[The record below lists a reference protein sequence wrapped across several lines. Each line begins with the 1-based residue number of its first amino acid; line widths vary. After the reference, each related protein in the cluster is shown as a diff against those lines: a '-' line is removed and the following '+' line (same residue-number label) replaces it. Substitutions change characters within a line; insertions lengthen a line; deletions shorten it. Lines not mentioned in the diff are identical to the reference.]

1 MPVNTDIEFYIG
13 QVVPLEAGHQ
23 TYIPGDQLG
32 KQDKLFCISVLVYES
47 SKETLI
53 KNVQPISANIK
64 QIPIIGESV
73 LIVKGYNNT
82 TTRTTR
88 SHQWYYFPSIGTIS
102 NTNHNYQSIPVNS
115 STFIEDANFLKT
127 EIVPKQPFRG
137 DFLIE
142 GRWGNS
148 IRLGSSVKTNED
160 EYTVTSTWNSNKD
173 GDPIIILTNT
183 RAKPRVAP
191 IGPRTQAQSSS
202 DAVNLLMNI
211 NPIETYSIEN
221 VESDDASLYLTSTQN
236 IKRLSF
242 GTKKNPNS
250 LKTMLPNESE
260 FKQSQFIG
268 VADRIV
274 LSAKTDLAVINS
286 PRGIILNTTGVVK
299 IGNDSATSNLV
310 HGDILYKMLQQI
322 LNQLRTP
329 IQCGTMLGGF
339 TSYTGASAAQK
350 QLKTLLSSKYF
361 ITKNPYK

>member
-13 QVVPLEAGHQ
+13 QVVPLEADHQ
-23 TYIPGDQLG
+23 TYKPGELG
-32 KQDKLFCISVLVYES
+32 KQDKLFCISVLIYES
-47 SKETLI
+47 SNETLI

-102 NTNHNYQSIPVNS
+102 NANHNYQTPLAVNS

-127 EIVPKQPFRG
+127 EIIPKQPFRG

-160 EYTVTSTWNSNKD
+160 EYTVAATWNSNKD
-173 GDPIIILTNT
+173 GDPIIILSNT
-183 RAKPRVAP
+183 RSKPP
-191 IGPRTQAQSSS
+191 TGK
-202 DAVNLLMNI
+202 
-211 NPIETYSIEN
+211 PIETYSIEN

-242 GTKKNPNS
+242 GTKKKPNS

-286 PRGIILNTTGVVK
+286 PRGIILNTTGEVK

-310 HGDILYKMLQQI
+310 HGDILYKILQQI
-322 LNQLRTP
+322 LNQLRVP

-339 TSYTGASAAQK
+339 TSYSGATTAQK
-350 QLKTLLSSKYF
+350 QLKDLLSSKYF

>member
-1 MPVNTDIEFYIG
+1 MPINTDIEFYIG
-13 QVVPLEAGHQ
+13 QVVPLEAEHQ
-23 TYIPGDQLG
+23 TYMPGEQLG
-32 KQDKLFCISVLVYES
+32 KQNKLFCISVLVYES

-160 EYTVTSTWNSNKD
+160 EYTVASTWNSNKD
-173 GDPIIILTNT
+173 GDPIIILSNT
-183 RAKPRVAP
+183 RSKPPTGKP
-191 IGPRTQAQSSS
+191 IK
-202 DAVNLLMNI
+202 
-211 NPIETYSIEN
+211 TYSIEN

-236 IKRLSF
+236 VKRLSF

-339 TSYTGASAAQK
+339 TSYTGAAAAQK

>member
-1 MPVNTDIEFYIG
+1 MSDNTDIEFYIG
-13 QVVPLEAGHQ
+13 QVVPLEAEHQ
-23 TYIPGDQLG
+23 TYKPGDQLG
-32 KQDKLFCISVLVYES
+32 RQNKLFCISVLVYES
-47 SKETLI
+47 SQETLI

-73 LIVKGYNNT
+73 LIVKGYNND

-102 NTNHNYQSIPVNS
+102 NANHNYQSIPVNS
-115 STFIEDANFLKT
+115 STFIEDPNFLKT

-148 IRLGSSVKTNED
+148 IRLGSSVKTNEE
-160 EYTVTSTWNSNKD
+160 EYTIASTWNSNKD

-183 RAKPRVAP
+183 RSKPP
-191 IGPRTQAQSSS
+191 TGK
-202 DAVNLLMNI
+202 
-211 NPIETYSIEN
+211 PIEIYSIEN
-221 VESDDASLYLTSTQN
+221 IESDDASLYLTSTQN
-236 IKRLSF
+236 VKRLKF
-242 GTKKNPNS
+242 GTKKKPNS

-286 PRGIILNTTGVVK
+286 PRGIILNTTGEVK

-310 HGDILYKMLQQI
+310 HGDILYKILQQI
-322 LNQLRTP
+322 LNQLRVP

-339 TSYTGASAAQK
+339 TSYSGATTAQK
-350 QLKTLLSSKYF
+350 QLKDLLSSKYF
-361 ITKNPYK
+361 ITKSPYK

>member
-1 MPVNTDIEFYIG
+1 MPINTDIEFYIG
-13 QVVPLEAGHQ
+13 QVVPLEADHK
-23 TYIPGDQLG
+23 TYKPGEQLG
-32 KQDKLFCISVLVYES
+32 KQNKLFCISVLVYES
-47 SKETLI
+47 SQETLI

-160 EYTVTSTWNSNKD
+160 EYTVASTWNSNKD

-183 RAKPRVAP
+183 RSKPP
-191 IGPRTQAQSSS
+191 TGK
-202 DAVNLLMNI
+202 
-211 NPIETYSIEN
+211 PIEIYSIEN

-236 IKRLSF
+236 VKRLSF

>member
-1 MPVNTDIEFYIG
+1 MPSNTDIEFYIG
-13 QVVPLEAGHQ
+13 QVVPLEADHQ
-23 TYIPGDQLG
+23 TYKPGELG
-32 KQDKLFCISVLVYES
+32 KQDKLFCISVLIYES
-47 SKETLI
+47 SNETLI

-102 NTNHNYQSIPVNS
+102 NANHNYQTPLAVNS

-127 EIVPKQPFRG
+127 EIIPKQPFRG

-160 EYTVTSTWNSNKD
+160 EYTVAATWNSNKD
-173 GDPIIILTNT
+173 GDPIIILSNT
-183 RAKPRVAP
+183 RSKPP
-191 IGPRTQAQSSS
+191 TGK
-202 DAVNLLMNI
+202 
-211 NPIETYSIEN
+211 PIETYSIEN
-221 VESDDASLYLTSTQN
+221 IESDDASLYLTSTQN
-236 IKRLSF
+236 VKRLSF
-242 GTKKNPNS
+242 GTKKKPNS

-286 PRGIILNTTGVVK
+286 PRGIILNTTGEVK

-310 HGDILYKMLQQI
+310 HGDILYKILQQI
-322 LNQLRTP
+322 LNQLRVP

-339 TSYTGASAAQK
+339 TSYSGATTAQK
-350 QLKTLLSSKYF
+350 QLKDLLSSKYF

>member
-1 MPVNTDIEFYIG
+1 MPINTDIEFYIG
-13 QVVPLEAGHQ
+13 QVVPLEAEHQ
-23 TYIPGDQLG
+23 TYMPGEQLG
-32 KQDKLFCISVLVYES
+32 KQNKLFCISVLVYES

-127 EIVPKQPFRG
+127 EIVPKQQFRG

-160 EYTVTSTWNSNKD
+160 EYTVASTWNSNKD
-173 GDPIIILTNT
+173 GDPIIILSNT
-183 RAKPRVAP
+183 RSKPPTGKP
-191 IGPRTQAQSSS
+191 IK
-202 DAVNLLMNI
+202 
-211 NPIETYSIEN
+211 TYSIEN

-236 IKRLSF
+236 VKRLSL

-339 TSYTGASAAQK
+339 TSYTGDRKSVV
-350 QLKTLLSSKYF
+350 
-361 ITKNPYK
+361 

>member
-160 EYTVTSTWNSNKD
+160 EYTVASTWNSNKD
-173 GDPIIILTNT
+173 GDPIIILANT
-183 RAKPRVAP
+183 RSKPP
-191 IGPRTQAQSSS
+191 TGK
-202 DAVNLLMNI
+202 
-211 NPIETYSIEN
+211 PIETYSIEN

-242 GTKKNPNS
+242 GTKKKPNS

>member
-127 EIVPKQPFRG
+127 KIVPKQPFRG

-160 EYTVTSTWNSNKD
+160 EYTVAATWNSNKD

-183 RAKPRVAP
+183 KSKPP
-191 IGPRTQAQSSS
+191 TGKT
-202 DAVNLLMNI
+202 
-211 NPIETYSIEN
+211 IETYSIEN

-236 IKRLSF
+236 VKRLSF

>member
-1 MPVNTDIEFYIG
+1 MTNNTDIEFYIG
-13 QVVPLEAGHQ
+13 EVIPLPETNK
-23 TYIPGDQLG
+23 TYKPDDLS
-32 KQDKLFCISVLVYES
+32 KQNKLFCISVLIYETS
-47 SKETLI
+47 TETVLSD
-53 KNVQPISANIK
+53 VQPISSNIK
-64 QIPIIGESV
+64 QIPLIGESV
-73 LIVKGYNNT
+73 LVVKGYDNS
-82 TTRTTR
+82 TTRTNRTP
-88 SHQWYYFPSIGTIS
+88 QWYYFPSIGTIS

-160 EYTVTSTWNSNKD
+160 EYTVAATWNSNKD

-183 RAKPRVAP
+183 KSKPP
-191 IGPRTQAQSSS
+191 TGKT
-202 DAVNLLMNI
+202 
-211 NPIETYSIEN
+211 IETYSIEN

-236 IKRLSF
+236 VKRLKF
-242 GTKKNPNS
+242 GTKEKPNS

-286 PRGIILNTTGVVK
+286 PRGIILNTTGEVK

-310 HGDILYKMLQQI
+310 HGDILYKILQQI
-322 LNQLRTP
+322 LNQLRVP

-339 TSYTGASAAQK
+339 TSYSGATTAQK
-350 QLKTLLSSKYF
+350 QLKDLLSSKYF
-361 ITKNPYK
+361 ITKSPYK

>member
-1 MPVNTDIEFYIG
+1 MPSNTDIEFYIG
-13 QVVPLEAGHQ
+13 QVVPLEANHQ
-23 TYIPGDQLG
+23 TYKPGELG
-32 KQDKLFCISVLVYES
+32 KQDKLFCISVLIYES
-47 SKETLI
+47 SNETLI

-102 NTNHNYQSIPVNS
+102 NANHNYQTPLAVNS

-127 EIVPKQPFRG
+127 EIIPKQPFRG

-160 EYTVTSTWNSNKD
+160 EYTVAATWNSNKD

-183 RAKPRVAP
+183 RSKPP
-191 IGPRTQAQSSS
+191 TGKS
-202 DAVNLLMNI
+202 
-211 NPIETYSIEN
+211 IETYSIEN
-221 VESDDASLYLTSTQN
+221 IESDDASLYLTSTQN
-236 IKRLSF
+236 VKRLSF
-242 GTKKNPNS
+242 GTKKKPNS

-286 PRGIILNTTGVVK
+286 PRGIILNTTGEVK

-310 HGDILYKMLQQI
+310 HGDILYKILQQI
-322 LNQLRTP
+322 LNQLRVP

-339 TSYTGASAAQK
+339 TSYSGATTAQK
-350 QLKTLLSSKYF
+350 QLKDLLSSKYF
-361 ITKNPYK
+361 ITKSPYK

>member
-1 MPVNTDIEFYIG
+1 MPSNTDIEFYIG
-13 QVVPLEAGHQ
+13 QVVPLEANHQ
-23 TYIPGDQLG
+23 TYKPGELG
-32 KQDKLFCISVLVYES
+32 KQDKLFCISVLIYES
-47 SKETLI
+47 SNETLI

-102 NTNHNYQSIPVNS
+102 NANHNYQTPLAVNS

-127 EIVPKQPFRG
+127 EIIPKQPFRG

-160 EYTVTSTWNSNKD
+160 EYTVAATWNSNKD

-183 RAKPRVAP
+183 RSKPP
-191 IGPRTQAQSSS
+191 TGKS
-202 DAVNLLMNI
+202 
-211 NPIETYSIEN
+211 IETYSIEN
-221 VESDDASLYLTSTQN
+221 IESDDASLYLTSTQN
-236 IKRLSF
+236 VKRLSF
-242 GTKKNPNS
+242 GTKKKPNS
-250 LKTMLPNESE
+250 LKTMLQNESE

-268 VADRIV
+268 IADRIV

-286 PRGIILNTTGVVK
+286 PRGIILNTTGEVK

-310 HGDILYKMLQQI
+310 HGDILYKILQQI
-322 LNQLRTP
+322 LNQLRVP

-339 TSYTGASAAQK
+339 TSYSGATTAQK
-350 QLKTLLSSKYF
+350 QLKDLLSSKYF

>member
-1 MPVNTDIEFYIG
+1 MPSNTDIEFYIG
-13 QVVPLEAGHQ
+13 QVVPLEADHQ
-23 TYIPGDQLG
+23 TYKPGELG
-32 KQDKLFCISVLVYES
+32 KQDKLFCISVLIYES
-47 SKETLI
+47 SNETLI

-102 NTNHNYQSIPVNS
+102 NANHNYQTPLAVNS

-127 EIVPKQPFRG
+127 EIIPKQPFRG

-160 EYTVTSTWNSNKD
+160 EYTVAATWNSNKD

-183 RAKPRVAP
+183 KSKPP
-191 IGPRTQAQSSS
+191 TGKT
-202 DAVNLLMNI
+202 
-211 NPIETYSIEN
+211 IETYSIEN

-236 IKRLSF
+236 VKRLSF

>member
-1 MPVNTDIEFYIG
+1 MTNNTDIEFYIG
-13 QVVPLEAGHQ
+13 EVIPLPETNK
-23 TYIPGDQLG
+23 TYKPDDLS
-32 KQDKLFCISVLVYES
+32 KQNKLFCISVLIYETS
-47 SKETLI
+47 TETVLSD
-53 KNVQPISANIK
+53 VQPISSNIK
-64 QIPIIGESV
+64 QIPLIGESV
-73 LIVKGYNNT
+73 LVVKGYDNS
-82 TTRTTR
+82 TTRTNRTP
-88 SHQWYYFPSIGTIS
+88 QWYYFPSIGTIS

-115 STFIEDANFLKT
+115 LTFIEDANFLKT
-127 EIVPKQPFRG
+127 EIIPKQPFRG

-160 EYTVTSTWNSNKD
+160 EYTVASTWNSNKD

-183 RAKPRVAP
+183 RSKPLT
-191 IGPRTQAQSSS
+191 GK
-202 DAVNLLMNI
+202 
-211 NPIETYSIEN
+211 PIETYSIEN

-236 IKRLSF
+236 VKRLKF
-242 GTKKNPNS
+242 GTKEKPNS

-286 PRGIILNTTGVVK
+286 PRGIILNTTGEVK

-310 HGDILYKMLQQI
+310 HGDILYKILQQI
-322 LNQLRTP
+322 LNQLRVP

-339 TSYTGASAAQK
+339 TSYSGATTAQK
-350 QLKTLLSSKYF
+350 QLKDLLSSKYF
-361 ITKNPYK
+361 ITKSPYK

>member
-1 MPVNTDIEFYIG
+1 MPINTDIEFYIG
-13 QVVPLEAGHQ
+13 QVVPLEAEHQ
-23 TYIPGDQLG
+23 TYIPGEQLG
-32 KQDKLFCISVLVYES
+32 KQNKLFCISVLVYES

-148 IRLGSSVKTNED
+148 IRLGSSVKTNET
-160 EYTVTSTWNSNKD
+160 EYTVASTWNSNKD
-173 GDPIIILTNT
+173 GDPIIILSNT
-183 RAKPRVAP
+183 RAKPPTGEP
-191 IGPRTQAQSSS
+191 IK
-202 DAVNLLMNI
+202 
-211 NPIETYSIEN
+211 TYSIEN

-236 IKRLSF
+236 VKRLSF

>member
-1 MPVNTDIEFYIG
+1 MPINTDIEFYIG
-13 QVVPLEAGHQ
+13 QVVPLKEPHK
-23 TYIPGDQLG
+23 TYMPGDQLN

-47 SKETLI
+47 SNETLI
-53 KNVQPISANIK
+53 ENVQPISANIK

-73 LIVKGYNNT
+73 LIVKGYNNN

-88 SHQWYYFPSIGTIS
+88 SHQWYYFPSIGTLS
-102 NTNHNYQSIPVNS
+102 NVNHNYQSIAVNS

-127 EIVPKQPFRG
+127 EIIPKQLFRG
-137 DFLIE
+137 DLLIE

-148 IRLGSSVKTNED
+148 IRLGSSVKTNEE
-160 EYTVTSTWNSNKD
+160 EYTVASTWNSNKD

-183 RAKPRVAP
+183 RSKPP
-191 IGPRTQAQSSS
+191 TGKT
-202 DAVNLLMNI
+202 
-211 NPIETYSIEN
+211 IETYSIEN

-236 IKRLSF
+236 VKRLTF

-286 PRGIILNTTGVVK
+286 SRGIILNTTGVVK

>member
-13 QVVPLEAGHQ
+13 QVVPLEAGQQ
-23 TYIPGDQLG
+23 TYKPGELG
-32 KQDKLFCISVLVYES
+32 KQDKLFCISVLIYES
-47 SKETLI
+47 SNETLI

-102 NTNHNYQSIPVNS
+102 NTNHNFQSIPVNS
-115 STFIEDANFLKT
+115 LSFIEDANFLKT
-127 EIVPKQPFRG
+127 EIIPKQPFRG

-160 EYTVTSTWNSNKD
+160 EYTVAATWNSNKD
-173 GDPIIILTNT
+173 GDPIIILANT
-183 RAKPRVAP
+183 KSKPP
-191 IGPRTQAQSSS
+191 TGKT
-202 DAVNLLMNI
+202 
-211 NPIETYSIEN
+211 IETYSIEN

-236 IKRLSF
+236 VKRLSF

>member
-1 MPVNTDIEFYIG
+1 MTNNTDIEFYIG
-13 QVVPLEAGHQ
+13 EVIPLPETNK
-23 TYIPGDQLG
+23 TYKPDDLS
-32 KQDKLFCISVLVYES
+32 KQNKLFCISVLIYETS
-47 SKETLI
+47 TETVLSD
-53 KNVQPISANIK
+53 VQPISSNIK
-64 QIPIIGESV
+64 QIPLIGESV
-73 LIVKGYNNT
+73 LVVKGYDNS
-82 TTRTTR
+82 TTRTNRTP
-88 SHQWYYFPSIGTIS
+88 QWYYFPSIGTIS
-102 NTNHNYQSIPVNS
+102 NANHNYQSIPVNS
-115 STFIEDANFLKT
+115 LTFIEDANFLKT

-160 EYTVTSTWNSNKD
+160 EYTVASTWNSNKD
-173 GDPIIILTNT
+173 GDPIIILSNT
-183 RAKPRVAP
+183 RSKPP
-191 IGPRTQAQSSS
+191 TGKS
-202 DAVNLLMNI
+202 
-211 NPIETYSIEN
+211 IETYSIEN

-236 IKRLSF
+236 VKRLSF

>member
-1 MPVNTDIEFYIG
+1 MPINTDIEFYIG
-13 QVVPLEAGHQ
+13 QVVPLEAEHQ
-23 TYIPGDQLG
+23 TYKPGDQLAR
-32 KQDKLFCISVLVYES
+32 QNKLFCISVLVYES

-88 SHQWYYFPSIGTIS
+88 SHQWYYFPSIGTLS
-102 NTNHNYQSIPVNS
+102 NANHNYQSIPVNS

-160 EYTVTSTWNSNKD
+160 EYTVASTWNSNKD
-173 GDPIIILTNT
+173 GDPIIILSNT
-183 RAKPRVAP
+183 RSKPP
-191 IGPRTQAQSSS
+191 TGK
-202 DAVNLLMNI
+202 
-211 NPIETYSIEN
+211 PIETYSIEN

-236 IKRLSF
+236 VKRLSF

-339 TSYTGASAAQK
+339 TSYTGAAAAQK

>member
-1 MPVNTDIEFYIG
+1 MPSNTDIEFYIG
-13 QVVPLEAGHQ
+13 QVVPLESDHQ
-23 TYIPGDQLG
+23 TYKPGELG
-32 KQDKLFCISVLVYES
+32 KQDKLFCISVLIYES
-47 SKETLI
+47 SNETLI

-102 NTNHNYQSIPVNS
+102 NANHNYQTPLAVNS

-127 EIVPKQPFRG
+127 EIIPKQPFRG

-160 EYTVTSTWNSNKD
+160 EYTVAATWNSNKD
-173 GDPIIILTNT
+173 GDPIIILSNT
-183 RAKPRVAP
+183 RSKPP
-191 IGPRTQAQSSS
+191 TGK
-202 DAVNLLMNI
+202 
-211 NPIETYSIEN
+211 PIETYSIEN
-221 VESDDASLYLTSTQN
+221 IESDDASLYLTSTQN
-236 IKRLSF
+236 VKRLSF
-242 GTKKNPNS
+242 GTKKKPNS

>member
-1 MPVNTDIEFYIG
+1 MPINTDIEFYIG
-13 QVVPLEAGHQ
+13 QVVPLEAEHQ
-23 TYIPGDQLG
+23 TYIPGEQLG
-32 KQDKLFCISVLVYES
+32 KQNKLFCISVLVYES

-102 NTNHNYQSIPVNS
+102 NANHNYQTPLAVNS

-127 EIVPKQPFRG
+127 EIIPKQPFRG

-148 IRLGSSVKTNED
+148 IRLGSSVKTNET
-160 EYTVTSTWNSNKD
+160 EYTVASTWNSNKD
-173 GDPIIILTNT
+173 GDPIIILSNT
-183 RAKPRVAP
+183 RAKPPTGEP
-191 IGPRTQAQSSS
+191 IK
-202 DAVNLLMNI
+202 
-211 NPIETYSIEN
+211 TYSIEN

-236 IKRLSF
+236 VKRLLF

-339 TSYTGASAAQK
+339 TSYSGASAAQK